1 MNPQRI
7 LLPIDTRKCYLE
19 VFYAAN
25 DFARQTQGATVFLL
39 HVVHLNIAAP
49 EKRVYEKLAREAHCH
64 LERLA
69 RHCLRPDI
77 ASIVRV
83 RFGKPAEEIVAEAR
97 DSNIDLIVLP
107 FPPPTLWQRLFAPVV
122 PRTIEGVI
130 RRAACGVF
138 LAGAKSRFN
147 CEAHWGRPV
156 CETGVPLDSPDRTLE
171 AETSPVSM
179 AERAQARQHAEHR
192 VAG

>member
-7 LLPIDTRKCYLE
+7 LLPINTRQCYLE
-19 VFYAAN
+19 VFHAAN
-25 DFARQTQGATVFLL
+25 GFARQTSGATVFLL
-39 HVVHLNIAAP
+39 HVVHLNITAP
-49 EKRVYEKLAREAHCH
+49 EKRVYEQLGREAHWH

-69 RHCLRPDI
+69 RHCLRPGI

-97 DSNIDLIVLP
+97 ESNIDLIVLP
-107 FPPPTLWQRLFAPVV
+107 FRSPTLWQRLFAPVV
-122 PRTIEGVI
+122 PRIIEGVI

-138 LAGAKSRFN
+138 LASAKSRFN

-156 CETGVPLDSPDRTLE
+156 CETGVPLDSPDRALE
-171 AETSPVSM
+171 AETAPVFM
-179 AERAQARQHAEHR
+179 AEHPQASRREEAP
-192 VAG
+192 AAA